1 MGHEPLLVFRSSSDN
16 GFSPAVASDPH
27 RVSARKLQQHVQVR
41 FTSEACVIETTEG
54 QVHARPGDA
63 IVTGVAGELWRVS
76 YGRFAQKY
84 RPVSP
89 TRAGQPGAYES
100 LPNQVLALQLD
111 RPFMVILADDVSELS
126 GHAGDWLVDY
136 GDGSLGVVAV
146 DIFDLTYE
154 ILS

>member
-1 MGHEPLLVFRSSSDN
+1 MGLEPLLVFRSTTDR
-16 GFSPAVASDPH
+16 GFSPAVSADARH
-27 RVSARKLQQHVQVR
+27 VSARKLQQKVQVR
-41 FTSEACVIETTEG
+41 FTPDACVIETAEG

-76 YGRFAQKY
+76 RGRFAQKY
-84 RPVSP
+84 RPVPP

-100 LPNQVLALQLD
+100 LPNRVLALRLD
-111 RPFMVILADDVSELS
+111 RPFLVILTDEISELT

-154 ILS
+154 ILP